1 MANPQRIKSSHRP
14 SQQLSL
20 RPASPALMISAV
32 ASRRPA
38 TAHAALETLLSR
50 ARNLCDEGGEPKLS
64 VERCLVAL
72 GPVLKFI
79 ASERAL
85 HAEIALSRE
94 MCGAVLRIAEE
105 MQGQTPLSPKLRG
118 ALAILAPQSAHHG
131 ETLRTSALL
140 LEAYRDA
147 VRRTLRGSSNAGLRA
162 EFGLGN
168 SLTLSDGKKIAD
180 GIARF
185 LHAAERFPDCIR
197 EANLQPAQL
206 LGLAA
211 QERVLRAMEVNAEK
225 QSTAT
230 ESQYRRKVLHLALEY
245 FLERFQA
252 ALHLHLVHQPSRMT
266 EGLSLLPSHS
276 QSSRPRSGLT
286 GCQVSESG
294 RLIFSTN

>member
-1 MANPQRIKSSHRP
+1 MPNPQRLK
-14 SQQLSL
+14 LSL
-20 RPASPALMISAV
+20 RSSSTPALMLSAV
-32 ASRRPA
+32 SSRRPA
-38 TAHAALETLLSR
+38 TASAAVETLLSR
-50 ARNLCDEGGEPKLS
+50 ARDLCDEGSEPKLS
-64 VERCLVAL
+64 VERCLIAL

-79 ASERAL
+79 SGERAL
-85 HAEIALSRE
+85 HAEVALSRE

-105 MQGQTPLSPKLRG
+105 MQGQTPLAPKLRG
-118 ALAILAPQSAHHG
+118 PLTISAPQSARHG
-131 ETLRTSALL
+131 ETLRTGALL

-168 SLTLSDGKKIAD
+168 SLTLSDGKTIAD

-197 EANLQPAQL
+197 DAGLQPAQL

-211 QERVLRAMEVNAEK
+211 QERVLRAMETSAHQ
-225 QSTAT
+225 QSIAT
-230 ESQYRRKVLHLALEY
+230 ESHYRRKVLHLALEY

-252 ALHLHLVHQPSRMT
+252 ALHLHLAHQPSRIA

-276 QSSRPRSGLT
+276 RPTRPRSGLAA
-286 GCQVSESG
+286 CQVTESG
-294 RLIFSTN
+294 RLIFS